1 LKQKTPELTGGG
13 KGPNAG
19 FEFFRFGRS
28 PVPFLV
34 RELLPHFN
42 RKIEILRSAF
52 RPRLGSFRGAWSVE
66 RGIDFNRVEV
76 S

>member
-1 LKQKTPELTGGG
+1 MKQKTPDLTGFG

-19 FEFFRFGRS
+19 FEFFPFGRS
-28 PVPFLV
+28 PVPFLM
-34 RELLPHFN
+34 RKLLPHLD
-42 RKIEILRSAF
+42 RKIEIIRRAF

-66 RGIDFNRVEV
+66 RGIDFDRVEV